1 MSPPGTPTPFKKRGA
16 SVQMPQPGTTMSI
29 STAAASCSVAA
40 VVCYCYYRLHRQ
52 GNVSSSAASSVPSL
66 PTSIPRVGP
75 SAQEI
80 AEAVRS
86 HGVCIVESVLDAEA
100 INLLRDRLAQIEP
113 RKRQN
118 RRQHRW
124 ELVHSPDDAPLA
136 ELATTEPIGPA
147 VRALLGPKTYL
158 EKAGMIVSHVG
169 SEAQRWHMDV
179 PHLFSLPQ
187 HLPPQSLSIFVPLC
201 DLVPSNGPTEFQLA
215 THMKA
220 NLVKPIRHAL
230 ATCPAGSLVLYDPR
244 IMHRGGANRSESG
257 ADRPL
262 VYLTVSR
269 IWYRDTLNP

>member
-1 MSPPGTPTPFKKRGA
+1 MRLPL
-16 SVQMPQPGTTMSI
+16 QPAMLS
-29 STAAASCSVAA
+29 AAAAAGSLA
-40 VVCYCYYRLHRQ
+40 VVYCLYRRRHR
-52 GNVSSSAASSVPSL
+52 GHTTTSSAACKESL

-75 SAQEI
+75 AAQEI

-100 INLLRDRLAQIEP
+100 INLLRERLAQIEP

-124 ELVHSPDDAPLA
+124 ELVHSPEDAPLA

-201 DLVPSNGPTEFQLA
+201 ELVTSNGPTEFQLA
-215 THMKA
+215 THIKA

-230 ATCPAGSLVLYDPR
+230 ATCPAGSFVIYDPR